1 MSLPEIFIFK
11 IQLLALRLRYAPIIA
26 IEGAKV
32 KEFSAMFVTF
42 EEVQAAAQRL
52 QGVAQRTPVMTSA
65 YLSRRAQNPLYF
77 KCENLQRVGS
87 FKFRGAY
94 NAVSQLREEER
105 RRGVVAFSSGNHA
118 QGVALAA
125 ALLRVSAKIVMPSD
139 APPAKLEATSAY
151 GAEVVLYDRY
161 RQDRAAIAAEI
172 QKNEQRVL
180 IPPFDHPHVIAG
192 QATAAL
198 EFHEQVPQLEVLLAP
213 VGGGGLISG
222 CAVALHHLAPR
233 AEIYGV
239 EAEAA
244 NDTFLSLQKGERV
257 TIPVP
262 RTIADGMQVTS
273 PGEITFAVM
282 REHLAGVLL
291 VSEEEIKSAVRLV
304 LERMKILIEPTAA
317 VPVAAALKNEKKW
330 KDRHLGIVLSGGNVG
345 WDRLKMC
352 LEG

>member
-1 MSLPEIFIFK
+1 MILTCEDI
-11 IQLLALRLRYAPIIA
+11 R
-26 IEGAKV
+26 
-32 KEFSAMFVTF
+32 
-42 EEVQAAAQRL
+42 AAAKRL
-52 QGVAQRTPVMTSA
+52 QGVAHRTPVLTSS
-65 YLSRRAQNPLYF
+65 YLNHRTRNRLYF
-77 KCENLQRVGS
+77 KCENFQRVGA

-94 NAVSQLREEER
+94 HAISQLQEAER

-125 ALLRVSAKIVMPSD
+125 SLLHVSAKIVMPLD
-139 APPAKLEATSAY
+139 APPAKLQATNSY

-161 RQDRAAIAAEI
+161 QQDRAAIAAEI

-180 IPPFDHPHVIAG
+180 IPPFDHRDVIAG
-192 QATAAL
+192 QGTVAL
-198 EFHEQVPQLEVLLAP
+198 EFYEQVPQLEILLAP

-222 CAVALHHLAPR
+222 CALALHHLSPQ

-239 EAEAA
+239 EAEVA

-262 RTIADGMQVTS
+262 PTIADGMQVTS
-273 PGEITFAVM
+273 PGEMTFALM

-291 VSEEEIKSAVRLV
+291 VSEAEIKNAMLLV

-317 VPVAAALKNEKKW
+317 VPVAAALKNEKSW
-330 KDRHLGIVLSGGNVG
+330 KDRHIGVVLSGGNVG
-345 WDRLKMC
+345 WDKLKLC
-352 LEG
+352 LEEKWA

>member
-1 MSLPEIFIFK
+1 MNLSFDS
-11 IQLLALRLRYAPIIA
+11 
-26 IEGAKV
+26 IE
-32 KEFSAMFVTF
+32 
-42 EEVQAAAQRL
+42 AAARRL
-52 QGVAQRTPVMTSA
+52 QGVAHHTPVLASSHFNRLT
-65 YLSRRAQNPLYF
+65 QNALFF
-77 KCENLQRVGS
+77 KCENLQRIGA

-94 NAVSQLREEER
+94 NAVAQLDEAER

-125 ALLRVSAKIVMPSD
+125 ALSNVTAKIVMPSD
-139 APPAKLEATSAY
+139 APPAKLQATKSY
-151 GAEVVLYDRY
+151 GAEIILYDRY
-161 RQDRAAIAAEI
+161 KQDRAAIAAEI
-172 QKNEQRVL
+172 QQRERRIL

-192 QATAAL
+192 QGTVAL
-198 EFHEQVPQLEVLLAP
+198 EFYQQAPQLEILLVP

-222 CAVALHHLAPR
+222 CALALHHFSPR

-244 NDTFLSLQKGERV
+244 NDTFLSLRQGTRV

-262 RTIADGMQVTS
+262 KTIADGMQVTS
-273 PGEITFAVM
+273 PGEMTFPIM

-291 VSEEEIKSAVRLV
+291 VSEEEIKNAMRLI

-330 KDRHLGIVLSGGNVG
+330 QNRQIGIVISGGNVG
-345 WDRLKMC
+345 LDKLQAC
-352 LEG
+352 LA

>member
-1 MSLPEIFIFK
+1 M
-11 IQLLALRLRYAPIIA
+11 PIIA

-32 KEFSAMFVTF
+32 KGFSAMDLAFDDI
-42 EEVQAAAQRL
+42 QAASRRL
-52 QGVAQRTPVMTSA
+52 QGVAHRTPVLASS
-65 YLSRRAQNPLYF
+65 YFNRRTRNTLYF
-77 KCENLQRVGS
+77 KCENLQRVGA

-94 NAVSQLREEER
+94 NAIAQLDEDER

-125 ALLRVSAKIVMPSD
+125 ALLHISAKIVMPID
-139 APPAKLEATSAY
+139 APPAKLQATTSY
-151 GAEVVLYDRY
+151 GAEVIVYDRY
-161 RQDRAAIAAEI
+161 AQDRAAIAAEI
-172 QKNEQRVL
+172 QRQERRVL

-192 QATAAL
+192 QGTVAW
-198 EFHEQVPQLEVLLAP
+198 EFYHQAPQLETLLVP
-213 VGGGGLISG
+213 VGGGGLVSG
-222 CAVALHHLAPR
+222 CALALHHFSPR

-244 NDTFLSLQKGERV
+244 NDTFLSLQRGERV

-262 RTIADGMQVTS
+262 PTIADGMQVTS
-273 PGEITFAVM
+273 PGELTFPIM

-291 VSEEEIKSAVRLV
+291 VSEEEIKNAMLLV

-330 KDRHLGIVLSGGNVG
+330 RDRHLGVVLSGGNVG
-345 WDRLKMC
+345 WDKLKTC
-352 LEG
+352 LA

>member
-1 MSLPEIFIFK
+1 MSFSE
-11 IQLLALRLRYAPIIA
+11 PIIA
-26 IEGAKV
+26 IEDAKV
-32 KEFSAMFVTF
+32 KGFSDMLPAFHDI
-42 EEVQAAAQRL
+42 QAAAQRL
-52 QGVAQRTPVMTSA
+52 QGVAHRTPVLTSS
-65 YLSRRAQNPLYF
+65 YLNRLAQNQLYF
-77 KCENLQRVGS
+77 KCENLQRVGA

-94 NAVSQLREEER
+94 NAIAQLNEDER

-125 ALLRVSAKIVMPSD
+125 ALLQVSAKIVMPSD
-139 APPAKLEATSAY
+139 APPAKMLATKSY
-151 GAEVVLYDRY
+151 GAEVIPYDRY
-161 RQDRAAIAAEI
+161 KQDRAAIAAEI
-172 QKNEQRVL
+172 QQNEHRVL

-192 QATAAL
+192 QGTVVV
-198 EFHEQVPQLEVLLAP
+198 EFYEQTPQLEILLAP

-222 CAVALHHLAPR
+222 CALAMHHFSPR

-257 TIPVP
+257 AIPVP
-262 RTIADGMQVTS
+262 QTIADGMQVTS
-273 PGEITFAVM
+273 PGEMTFPIM

-291 VSEEEIKSAVRLV
+291 VSEEEIKSAMLLV

-330 KDRHLGIVLSGGNVG
+330 KNRQIGIVLSGGNVG
-345 WDRLKMC
+345 WDKLKMC
-352 LEG
+352 LV